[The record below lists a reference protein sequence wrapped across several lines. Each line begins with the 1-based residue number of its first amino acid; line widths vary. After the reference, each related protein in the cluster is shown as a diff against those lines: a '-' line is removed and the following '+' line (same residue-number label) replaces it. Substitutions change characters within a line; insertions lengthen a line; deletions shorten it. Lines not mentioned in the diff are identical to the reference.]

1 MVAVQYLHVYM
12 APPSSTPPSSVSPG
26 HSNHYIFDCLRGK
39 NIGVADA
46 RERERRGE
54 GNMQEMQVVD
64 SLREGNM
71 QEMEGC

>member
-1 MVAVQYLHVYM
+1 
-12 APPSSTPPSSVSPG
+12 
-26 HSNHYIFDCLRGK
+26 LRGK